1 MSAKYFLTSH
11 KSLIIL
17 TYFAFFSFCLVLSWG
32 TRASFELDNRKKR
45 PWLHWTSSKMTLWGG
60 EMTEKNPNSLRL
72 NWQRSSLSNEL
83 SGPFYALVMMQITL
97 ESVERRLI
105 RERNSSDILAL
116 RTDSEKD
123 CKRMIE
129 ITSLLSAMK
138 ISKQCWNKTNEAY
151 NMLRK

>member
-1 MSAKYFLTSH
+1 
-11 KSLIIL
+11 
-17 TYFAFFSFCLVLSWG
+17 
-32 TRASFELDNRKKR
+32 
-45 PWLHWTSSKMTLWGG
+45 
-60 EMTEKNPNSLRL
+60 MTEKNPNSLRL